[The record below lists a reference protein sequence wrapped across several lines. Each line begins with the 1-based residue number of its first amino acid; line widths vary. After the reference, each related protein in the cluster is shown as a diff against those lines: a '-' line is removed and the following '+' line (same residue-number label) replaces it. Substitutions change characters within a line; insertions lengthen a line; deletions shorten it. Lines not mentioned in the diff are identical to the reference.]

1 MQRSIG
7 QKNKIQKQRE
17 RERERERERVVFLKG
32 IEGFKDFI
40 DLINK

>member
-7 QKNKIQKQRE
+7 QKNKIQKQ

>member
-17 RERERERERVVFLKG
+17 RERERERESRVFKG
-32 IEGFKDFI
+32 
-40 DLINK
+40 N

>member
-7 QKNKIQKQRE
+7 QKNKIQKQ
-17 RERERERERVVFLKG
+17 RERERERVVFLKG